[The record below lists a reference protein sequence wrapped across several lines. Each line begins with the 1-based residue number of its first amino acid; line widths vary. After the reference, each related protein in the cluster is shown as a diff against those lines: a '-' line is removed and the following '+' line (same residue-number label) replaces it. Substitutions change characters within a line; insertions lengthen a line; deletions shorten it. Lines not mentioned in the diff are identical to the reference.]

1 MNIYNRKKTWKF
13 WLLIFAI
20 IIGISSLF
28 ITNSLVKSL
37 AYEEKKKIEIWAYA
51 TNQMVNISDD
61 GNFSLAI
68 KVMESNENIP
78 IILADENDSILNYR
92 NLNPISEITDE
103 YLQKQLVIMKQQ
115 NEPIE
120 IQVFEEYKQL
130 LYYKDSIL
138 LTRLRYYP
146 MFQLGLITL
155 FMFIAYLAFSSAR
168 KAEQNQVWAGMAKET
183 AHQLGTPL
191 SSLMAWVELLKSKA
205 ETKDMVLEMEK
216 DVARLETITDRFSKI
231 GSKPTLE
238 NKNIVK
244 VVEEATN
251 YLKSRLPEKVIIE
264 VYSEKPSI
272 IVPVSVVLLNW
283 VIENIC
289 KNAVDAMKG
298 EGLIK
303 IEMEQDETYVKI
315 HIKDT
320 GKGIEPGLMNSI
332 FKPGVTSKKRGWGLG
347 LSLSK
352 RIIQEYHKGRIYV
365 KSSVEGEGTTFS
377 ILIPKKS

>member
-28 ITNSLVKSL
+28 VTNSLVKSL

-103 YLQKQLVIMKQQ
+103 YLQKQLAIMTQQ

-216 DVARLETITDRFSKI
+216 DVVRLETITDRFSKI

-365 KSSVEGEGTTFS
+365 KSSVEGKGTTFS

>member
-1 MNIYNRKKTWKF
+1 
-13 WLLIFAI
+13 
-20 IIGISSLF
+20 
-28 ITNSLVKSL
+28 
-37 AYEEKKKIEIWAYA
+37 
-51 TNQMVNISDD
+51 
-61 GNFSLAI
+61 
-68 KVMESNENIP
+68 
-78 IILADENDSILNYR
+78 
-92 NLNPISEITDE
+92 
-103 YLQKQLVIMKQQ
+103 
-115 NEPIE
+115 
-120 IQVFEEYKQL
+120 
-130 LYYKDSIL
+130 
-138 LTRLRYYP
+138 
-146 MFQLGLITL
+146 
-155 FMFIAYLAFSSAR
+155 
-168 KAEQNQVWAGMAKET
+168 
-183 AHQLGTPL
+183 
-191 SSLMAWVELLKSKA
+191 
-205 ETKDMVLEMEK
+205 MVLEMEK

-365 KSSVEGEGTTFS
+365 KSSVEGKGTTFS